1 MTNAA
6 TEYLTE
12 RLFGGNPVYDDDIG
26 LVNELVWKLTGNKRL
41 MEVLT
46 SLPVDSLTEGLEEVV
61 SNLLNPMAEW
71 AITGTTPEYELDQI
85 IEDGVVGV
93 LTALIAKG
101 GSKVLRSVLGSRAE
115 AQRTG
120 KMLDTDIGLEYDDLI
135 QTKTGGLQDGQGEPY
150 SGDSQTLVEFSGLED
165 SGKEIHGGIDPG
177 GDGDFAQFASG
188 RFGEVYRFKKIAV
201 EKLNQKQNVIISLAE
216 EDGVKVEFAEGSKIQ
231 ALFKDGTQREEE
243 FRGVYLGDGKIILS
257 SDGESY
263 EHEIFHHYEAVHRDA
278 ALQFS
283 EIVQQ
288 QIKMGDPRGMA
299 FLYENAKEGKLTMK
313 NIRSEI
319 AASAVS
325 SLRRGERMGR
335 VLC

>member
-1 MTNAA
+1 M
-6 TEYLTE
+6 
-12 RLFGGNPVYDDDIG
+12 
-26 LVNELVWKLTGNKRL
+26 
-41 MEVLT
+41 
-46 SLPVDSLTEGLEEVV
+46 
-61 SNLLNPMAEW
+61 
-71 AITGTTPEYELDQI
+71 
-85 IEDGVVGV
+85 
-93 LTALIAKG
+93 
-101 GSKVLRSVLGSRAE
+101 
-115 AQRTG
+115 
-120 KMLDTDIGLEYDDLI
+120 
-135 QTKTGGLQDGQGEPY
+135 
-150 SGDSQTLVEFSGLED
+150 ED

-319 AASAVS
+319 AASAFS
-325 SLRRGERMGR
+325 SLRRGVFEREWEGFFVNPGAIYLAFEQFLAQSGVR
-335 VLC
+335 RTSIP